1 MSDAPS
7 LGSGA
12 EGSSN
17 APQRIAVPRI
27 LFAVIRPFREFFRT
41 QAAGGV
47 ILIAATVAALVWANS
62 PQAEAYESFLH
73 VPVTLAFGSYGLT
86 WPLHHWINDALMSVF
101 FLVAG
106 MEIKRELLVGEL
118 RTLRR
123 ATLPLAAALGGM
135 IVPAAIHASINW
147 GTPAQGGWGIP
158 MATDIAFALGCVALV
173 ARRVPSSLVVF
184 LMALAI
190 FDDLGAIVVIAL
202 FYGQSVDLSALGVAV
217 AITVILVAMLRVG
230 VTQVWP
236 YGIMGVALWLAVLKS
251 GVHATIA
258 GVVLGLTIPARGQK
272 RPSEVLGDLDVAIA
286 RLRRTKE
293 ADLDASGP
301 LGALERHLEAVQP
314 PLDRLVH
321 GLHPWVAFLI
331 VPLFAVANAGVS
343 VASGL
348 AESVESRAAL
358 GVALGLLFGKPIG
371 IFAATWLSVRT
382 GLAPK
387 PSGASWAQVFGVAVL
402 AGIGFTMS
410 IFVAGLAFA
419 DRPDL
424 QDHSKVG
431 IFLGSLICA
440 VAGLGLLKAVGQER
454 EIGAAEPDLPID
466 ELPRFAEG
474 YRLEPWVATDGFLG
488 KSLRELDLRRRYHVS
503 VVGIYR
509 SGRGSVADRGLEPV
523 DADYRFEQ
531 GDTLLLVGRGS
542 DVSQL
547 IEEATPKSARP
558 GDDRS
563 PFPSDPPRAP

>member
-1 MSDAPS
+1 MSGVAENS
-7 LGSGA
+7 TAGGA
-12 EGSSN
+12 RAQN
-17 APQRIAVPRI
+17 AVPQL

-47 ILIAATVAALVWANS
+47 VLIVATLAALVWANS
-62 PQAEAYESFLH
+62 PEAEVYEQFLH
-73 VPVTLAFGSYGLT
+73 VPVTLSFGAHGLS

-118 RTLRR
+118 RTFRR

-135 IVPAAIHASINW
+135 VVPALIHASINR
-147 GTPAQGGWGIP
+147 GTAAEGGWGIP

-202 FYGQSVDLSALGVAV
+202 FYGQGVDWAALGAAV
-217 AITVILVAMLRVG
+217 SITIILVAMLKVG

-236 YGIMGVALWLAVLKS
+236 YGVVGVALWIAVLKS

-258 GVVLGLTIPARGQK
+258 GVVLGLTIPARARK
-272 RPSEVLGDLDVAIA
+272 RPSEVLGDLDMAIA
-286 RLRRTKE
+286 RIRRAKE
-293 ADLDASGP
+293 ADVDASGP
-301 LGALERHLEAVQP
+301 LGAIERHLEAVQP

-343 VASGL
+343 VAAGL
-348 AESVESRAAL
+348 GESVRSHAAL
-358 GVALGLLFGKPIG
+358 GVALGLLLGKPIG
-371 IFAATWLSVRT
+371 IFGATWICVRT

-387 PSGASWAQVFGVAVL
+387 PSGATWAQVFGVAVL

-410 IFVAGLAFA
+410 IFVASLAFA
-419 DRPDL
+419 DRADL
-424 QDHSKVG
+424 QDQSKVG
-431 IFLGSLICA
+431 IFLGSFVCA
-440 VAGLGLLKAVGQER
+440 IAGLGLLRAVGRER
-454 EIGAAEPDLPID
+454 ETGAAEPDLRID

-474 YRLEPWVATDGFLG
+474 YRLEPWTASARFVG
-488 KSLRELDLRRRYHVS
+488 KTLRELDIRRRYRVS
-503 VVGIYR
+503 VVGIYPAGR
-509 SGRGSVADRGLEPV
+509 SSLADRALEPV
-523 DADYRFEQ
+523 DPDYRFAE
-531 GDTLLLVGRGS
+531 GDTLLLVGHS
-542 DVSQL
+542 PDVSRL
-547 IEEATPKSARP
+547 IEEATPNA
-558 GDDRS
+558 G
-563 PFPSDPPRAP
+563 PSGTRGSLATDPPPPPPP